1 MFNGLFSLWVAKEM
15 LDEEKLTYSKKAAL
29 SVLYITLLLYWIAT
43 PIYFAMKMEQK
54 FFPKYM
60 GTAPI
65 IYNRPQIAQYV
76 NALVSPEDYVFI
88 GPFDFEEL
96 FYLNTKRQPSRY
108 HWF

>member
-1 MFNGLFSLWVAKEM
+1 
-15 LDEEKLTYSKKAAL
+15 
-29 SVLYITLLLYWIAT
+29 
-43 PIYFAMKMEQK
+43 
-54 FFPKYM
+54 M

-108 HWF
+108 HWFLNHAATSKIKRRVDSRSYEEPPESHSFSAGICPVGRGCIHV